1 MVKITEELLQ
11 KADQIPNFS
20 DGVIM
25 PDGDYRLIEEKGH
38 LQTMMALLPYPEKE
52 IWKMIPE
59 NDSALDIEGWT
70 GHSGCIILAPHLV
83 NLTKK
88 EVGLPPFEEATERQK
103 RDGMCWKDEHERY
116 NDGKAFKITA
126 SLNSPIIGSPDR
138 VKATAPIAP
147 DVRDSVSARRIAVDA
162 LWNSSAVPATRDPS
176 SSSANGSAT

>member
-59 NDSALDIEGWT
+59 NDSALFWMIEKT
-70 GHSGCIILAPHLV
+70 GCVLTDYNTSGRSRHSFPVHRSTFHPGSVASEVLQILHPVHL
-83 NLTKK
+83 
-88 EVGLPPFEEATERQK
+88 
-103 RDGMCWKDEHERY
+103 
-116 NDGKAFKITA
+116 
-126 SLNSPIIGSPDR
+126 
-138 VKATAPIAP
+138 
-147 DVRDSVSARRIAVDA
+147 
-162 LWNSSAVPATRDPS
+162 
-176 SSSANGSAT
+176 

>member
-59 NDSALDIEGWT
+59 NDSALFWMIEKT
-70 GHSGCIILAPHLV
+70 GCV
-83 NLTKK
+83 LTDYNSTVGMVMTRSQK
-88 EVGLPPFEEATERQK
+88 EVF
-103 RDGMCWKDEHERY
+103 
-116 NDGKAFKITA
+116 
-126 SLNSPIIGSPDR
+126 
-138 VKATAPIAP
+138 
-147 DVRDSVSARRIAVDA
+147 DA
-162 LWNSSAVPATRDPS
+162 LVARGIISPEYFDITGRGRRCGIRASRVVLYLKRKQNRIVEVYKFENCCTI
-176 SSSANGSAT
+176 

>member
-59 NDSALDIEGWT
+59 NDSALFWMIEKTGCVLTDYNSTVGMAMTQSQKEVFDALVARGIISPEYFDITRQRQKIFSLSLIVWR
-70 GHSGCIILAPHLV
+70 L
-83 NLTKK
+83 LTKK
-88 EVGLPPFEEATERQK
+88 ESILLSNPEVRCGTTRRSIIVMRTE
-103 RDGMCWKDEHERY
+103 
-116 NDGKAFKITA
+116 
-126 SLNSPIIGSPDR
+126 
-138 VKATAPIAP
+138 
-147 DVRDSVSARRIAVDA
+147 
-162 LWNSSAVPATRDPS
+162 
-176 SSSANGSAT
+176 

>member
-59 NDSALDIEGWT
+59 NDSALFWMIEKT
-70 GHSGCIILAPHLV
+70 GCVITDYNSTVGMDMTHEQERVFQALVAHGFISSEYFNLSSQRKKFHDQEKQKDKTLDAYCIL
-83 NLTKK
+83 
-88 EVGLPPFEEATERQK
+88 
-103 RDGMCWKDEHERY
+103 
-116 NDGKAFKITA
+116 
-126 SLNSPIIGSPDR
+126 
-138 VKATAPIAP
+138 
-147 DVRDSVSARRIAVDA
+147 SVF
-162 LWNSSAVPATRDPS
+162 L
-176 SSSANGSAT
+176 